1 MIVIKVFFV
10 FSSMESIFIIDIK
23 YKLLLIIS
31 ALKCFFNVMAFLI

>member
-10 FSSMESIFIIDIK
+10 FSSMESIIIIDIK

-31 ALKCFFNVMAFLI
+31 ILKYFFNVMAFLI

>member
-10 FSSMESIFIIDIK
+10 FSSMESIIIIDIK

-31 ALKCFFNVMAFLI
+31 VLKRFFNVMAFLI